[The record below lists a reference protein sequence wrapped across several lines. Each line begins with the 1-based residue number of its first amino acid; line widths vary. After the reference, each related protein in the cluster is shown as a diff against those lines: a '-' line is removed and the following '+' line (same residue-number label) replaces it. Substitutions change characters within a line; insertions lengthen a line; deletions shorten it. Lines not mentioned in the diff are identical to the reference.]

1 FQVEIASAP
10 AAPADVAGL
19 ARHDLVVLGE
29 IPALDFSPSQ
39 LDALAAF
46 VRDLGGGLLL
56 LGGEQ
61 SLGPG
66 GYARTAI
73 EEVSPTAFDL
83 KQERRRAS
91 LAEVI
96 AVDFSGSMAAKA
108 GEHTK
113 LELANEAAVRSADLL
128 GEGDRLGVLHVDA
141 APHWTVPLAPVVDK
155 AKIAERIRAVGPGGG
170 GIFVDL
176 TLETAYAALRKET
189 TQLKHLLLFA
199 DGSDAEER
207 TRAPALV
214 ARAKAA
220 GITTSVVALGSG
232 KDVTALERLATLGG
246 GRFYLIEDA
255 RRLPAVFAQETVLAS
270 RSAINEVRFV
280 PAPRAAGPALR
291 GIDFG
296 AAPPLTGYVVTIPK
310 NRAEV
315 HLAGPEGDPVLAT
328 WSVGTGRAGVFTS
341 DFSNRWGHAWTSWEG
356 ASRLFGQLSRQLARR
371 AEDPRVRLQAEFENG
386 GLAIRAT
393 ALDARGRRDTF
404 RRLRVVVSGPEGYQR
419 TAPLEVIG
427 PGHFGLELSPSRP
440 GAYVMTLVDDVTGEP
455 LATGGAVLASGIEQ
469 RPVGTDRAL
478 LGRVATL
485 TGGKVRDTLAG
496 IFRERERRRFAY
508 SPLEPTLL
516 ATCAAALLLAVTA
529 RRLFV
534 SIPRLRRA
542 TIERRSSASA
552 ASITGTLAA
561 LRARKR
567 KARGEPA
574 PPSEQTA
581 EAAQPSAHEPSAGS
595 PPRAATPA
603 PKPPLR
609 PPERGRT
616 AAEILLERRRRRLR

>member
-1 FQVEIASAP
+1 
-10 AAPADVAGL
+10 
-19 ARHDLVVLGE
+19 
-29 IPALDFSPSQ
+29 
-39 LDALAAF
+39 
-46 VRDLGGGLLL
+46 
-56 LGGEQ
+56 
-61 SLGPG
+61 
-66 GYARTAI
+66 
-73 EEVSPTAFDL
+73 
-83 KQERRRAS
+83 
-91 LAEVI
+91 
-96 AVDFSGSMAAKA
+96 
-108 GEHTK
+108 
-113 LELANEAAVRSADLL
+113 
-128 GEGDRLGVLHVDA
+128 
-141 APHWTVPLAPVVDK
+141 
-155 AKIAERIRAVGPGGG
+155 
-170 GIFVDL
+170 
-176 TLETAYAALRKET
+176 
-189 TQLKHLLLFA
+189 
-199 DGSDAEER
+199 
-207 TRAPALV
+207 
-214 ARAKAA
+214 
-220 GITTSVVALGSG
+220 
-232 KDVTALERLATLGG
+232 
-246 GRFYLIEDA
+246 
-255 RRLPAVFAQETVLAS
+255 
-270 RSAINEVRFV
+270 
-280 PAPRAAGPALR
+280 
-291 GIDFG
+291 
-296 AAPPLTGYVVTIPK
+296 YVVTIPK
-310 NRAEV
+310 SRTEV
-315 HLAGPEGDPVLAT
+315 HLEGPEGDPVLAT

-595 PPRAATPA
+595 PPR
-603 PKPPLR
+603 
-609 PPERGRT
+609 
-616 AAEILLERRRRRLR
+616 